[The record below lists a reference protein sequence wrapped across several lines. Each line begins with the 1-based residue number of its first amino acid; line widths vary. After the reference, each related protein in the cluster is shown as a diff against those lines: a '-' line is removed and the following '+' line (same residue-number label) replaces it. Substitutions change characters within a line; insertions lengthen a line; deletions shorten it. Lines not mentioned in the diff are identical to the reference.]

1 MIFRVKR
8 TLMHNLPKI
17 NIVFKYHEF
26 GNYNAKIQYS
36 GVFSGINLIIVVITE
51 LTGYCDVHLIND
63 GLTIDGQTAT
73 IQVQGT
79 GPSAANR
86 ITEFQC
92 LFDSGDVFSCKLK
105 N

>member
-1 MIFRVKR
+1 
-8 TLMHNLPKI
+8 MHNKNLPKI
-17 NIVFKYHEF
+17 KLVFIIFLNEF
-26 GNYNAKIQYS
+26 GKFNAKIQCS
-36 GVFSGINLIIVVITE
+36 GVFSGVNLLNFVTVVITE

-79 GPSAANR
+79 GLSAANR

-105 N
+105 NR